1 MVSRS
6 RLGAVGHGLVPW
18 LHAEG
23 RKAICELEG
32 AFEGEQD
39 FLQLA
44 GEPTP

>member
-6 RLGAVGHGLVPW
+6 GFESTGHGLVPW
-18 LHAEG
+18 LHAED